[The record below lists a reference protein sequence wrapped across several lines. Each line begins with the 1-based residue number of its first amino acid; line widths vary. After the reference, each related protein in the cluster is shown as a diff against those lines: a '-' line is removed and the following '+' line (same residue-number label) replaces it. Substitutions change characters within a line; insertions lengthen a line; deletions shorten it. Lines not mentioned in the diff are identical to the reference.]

1 MAATQPPPPLTAATV
16 EVLRR
21 HAPFNAMQPSEL
33 DFLAARLKLRY
44 FPKGGRILVPAD
56 GIVRTLFIVQRGHV
70 MAEEAIAKAYN
81 ATAFTLIEGECFPVG
96 ALIGARPTGLVYSA
110 VTDTFCYTLE
120 AADFHALMAVSREFQ
135 MFCTRRLAHLLEHST
150 RGTRES
156 FAGRAAAELGMASPL
171 RTALRRRAVTIDYG
185 KSIREALELMKAR
198 RIGSVVVTDAE
209 GRPAGIFTQTDVL
222 DRVALAGKALAS
234 PIADVMT
241 REPVRLPATSTV
253 AEAAQAMA
261 QRGFRHLLVM
271 EGEDLAGVISERDL
285 FALQRRSM
293 QGLRKEIAHAQ
304 TVEALAFV
312 ARDVRGLAGN
322 LLAQGTA
329 AEALMQLVTT
339 LNDAIAT
346 RAIEL
351 ALQVH
356 RVEDIEFAW
365 IGLGSEGR
373 TEQTLATDQD
383 NAIVFGDGAGEGPE
397 SVRRR
402 LLPFAGEVN
411 AILDA
416 CGFPLCE
423 GDVMARNPK
432 WCLSLGEWKDRFD
445 DWTRNA
451 DPQALLNA
459 SIFFDFRTLWGEPG
473 LAERLREF
481 LLAQV
486 EPRPAF
492 LRQMAA
498 NALTVRPPLG
508 LLGDIVVEDTAG
520 GTLDLK
526 MHASRPFVDAARIL
540 ALAAGVGATATVERL
555 RQAGPRLRMSAD
567 DVATAVDAFLF
578 VQMLR
583 LRLQEEGGYAG
594 TEKNRNRLDPGTLHA
609 LDRRIL
615 KEALRQARK
624 LQNRI
629 ALDYQL

>member
-1 MAATQPPPPLTAATV
+1 
-16 EVLRR
+16 
-21 HAPFNAMQPSEL
+21 MQRGEL
-33 DFLAARLKLRY
+33 EFLAARLKLRY
-44 FPKGGRILVPAD
+44 FPRGDRILSPED
-56 GIVRTLFIVQRGHV
+56 GVVRCMFIIQRGHV
-70 MAEEAIAKAYN
+70 KAEEAIAKAYN

-96 ALIGARPTGLVYSA
+96 ALIGERPTSLVYSA

-120 AADFHALMAVSREFQ
+120 SEDFHALMALSREFQ

-171 RTALRRRAVTIDYG
+171 RTALRRRAVTLDYG
-185 KSIREALELMKAR
+185 KSIREALELMKSR
-198 RIGSVVVTDAE
+198 RIGSVVITDAE

-222 DRVALAGKALAS
+222 DRVALAGKPLAS
-234 PIADVMT
+234 PVADVMT
-241 REPVRLPATSTV
+241 RDPLRLPATATV
-253 AEAAQAMA
+253 AEAAQTMA
-261 QRGFRHLLVM
+261 RRGFRHLLVM
-271 EGEDLAGVISERDL
+271 EGDELAGVISERDL

-293 QGLRKEIAHAQ
+293 QGLRKEIDHAG
-304 TVEALAFV
+304 TREALAFV

-339 LNDAIAT
+339 LNDAIVA

-351 ALQVH
+351 ALAEHPVG
-356 RVEDIEFAW
+356 DLGFAW

-383 NAIVFGDGAGEGPE
+383 NAIVFPDEAGEPQA
-397 SVRRR
+397 VRPR
-402 LLPFAGEVN
+402 LLAFAAEVN

-416 CGFPLCE
+416 CGFPLCQGE
-423 GDVMARNPK
+423 VMAGNPK
-432 WCLSLGEWKDRFD
+432 WCLSLAEWKDRFD

-451 DPQALLNA
+451 HPQALLNA
-459 SIFFDFRTLWGEPG
+459 SIFFDFRTLWGEPT

-481 LLAQV
+481 LLGQV

-508 LLGDIVVEDTAG
+508 LLGDIVVEDSAG

-540 ALAAGVGATATVERL
+540 ALAAGVGATSTIERL
-555 RQAGPRLRMSAD
+555 RRAGPRLRMSAD
-567 DVATAVDAFLF
+567 DVATAVEAFLF

-583 LRLQEEGGYAG
+583 LRLQEEGGFGGA
-594 TEKNRNRLDPGTLHA
+594 EKHRNRLDPETLHA